1 VRSADIL
8 ISVSAHALCLA
19 LLFLWP
25 AAQPAPVPKTFTVG
39 MVELVRPMTVEPP
52 ASAPASAEPIA
63 EAPAPVAPPPPA
75 PEPLPK
81 PVVAAKPAPVA
92 VKKISPKKR
101 PTPSTVKPSPSP
113 ARQPAALQPQQA
125 AEAQEPSGTGGGLG
139 KTAGP
144 SHMVGGMGV
153 YDAAVVDVPPKIIN
167 RELPQYPPSARRLRL
182 EGTVLVSMVIDSQG
196 KPTHC
201 AIRKAEPKGV
211 FEESALAA
219 ASSYRF
225 VPGKVGG
232 QNVATLVLVPFHFK
246 MAN

>member
-1 VRSADIL
+1 MRSADIL

-25 AAQPAPVPKTFTVG
+25 AAQPAPVSKTFTVG
-39 MVELVRPMTVEPP
+39 MVELVRPRAIEPP
-52 ASAPASAEPIA
+52 ASAPAAAEPIA
-63 EAPAPVAPPPPA
+63 QPPVPVAPPPPTPA
-75 PEPLPK
+75 PLPK

-101 PTPSTVKPSPSP
+101 PTPSTAKPSPSP

-125 AEAQEPSGTGGGLG
+125 AGAQEPSGAGGSMG

-144 SHMVGGMGV
+144 SHMIGGMGV
-153 YDAAVVDVPPKIIN
+153 YDAAVVDIPPKIIN

-182 EGTVLVSMVIDSQG
+182 EGTVLVSMIIDSQG

-201 AIRKAEPKGV
+201 TIRKAEPKGV

-219 ASSYRF
+219 AHSYRF

-232 QNVATLVLVPFHFK
+232 QSVATLVLVPFHFK

>member
-1 VRSADIL
+1 MRSADIL
-8 ISVSAHALCLA
+8 ISVSTHALCLA

-25 AAQPAPVPKTFTVG
+25 AAQPAPVSKTFTVG
-39 MVELVRPMTVEPP
+39 MVELVRPRAIEPP
-52 ASAPASAEPIA
+52 ARTSAAAEPLTK
-63 EAPAPVAPPPPA
+63 APAPEVPPPPVPA
-75 PEPLPK
+75 PLPK
-81 PVVAAKPAPVA
+81 SVGAAKPVPVA

-101 PTPSTVKPSPSP
+101 PTPSTERPSPSP
-113 ARQPAALQPQQA
+113 VQQPAALQPQQA
-125 AEAQEPSGTGGGLG
+125 AAPQESSGTGGGTG

-182 EGTVLVSMVIDSQG
+182 EGTVLVSMIIDSQG

-201 AIRKAEPKGV
+201 AIRKAEPKGI

-219 ASSYRF
+219 ANSYRF

-232 QNVATLVLVPFHFK
+232 QNVATLVIVPFHFK
-246 MAN
+246 MTN